1 MFLFLCIITIITAI
15 THKTFEM
22 DNHTG
27 PADEELGLLSTV
39 GSAPSEETT
48 QGEGGA
54 GIRQHQE
61 AQAAFWANAELV
73 AVATPRQ
80 SIWTG
85 GNPLARYGDDN
96 NDDEHDE
103 IDPGASFHATQNN
116 TPGSNVID
124 NPPSQGGENP
134 GVQQDDD
141 DDDDWQPS
149 LSVGSIDTTR
159 LSSREAARRY
169 MLQWDHIWEYNRK
182 HHPGSLAVVERHRA
196 EARREY
202 EAICAR
208 NHADDRVAPY
218 QRRAFQQGRIA
229 ARVAVLRQALA
240 EAEAGP
246 DAAGTAPMRRNMAA
260 ALDGYASGAL
270 GYSGTY
276 ALIYAGRIVD
286 TSCTSYAEFTAE
298 RAARLDGY
306 FAQYGPG
313 YLWWEPPL
321 ANTTGGG
328 GDRVSA
334 KKGTMLGLQ
343 REHDVLYYRRN
354 GGNPFRDDA
363 CHFQI
368 SLGFR
373 KANSLR
379 CRRAAQAGSRRTA
392 TTTTT
397 TRPKRKWEF
406 IPDDDVDSSQK
417 QQQQQPPRDKKK
429 RTAGPNGKF
438 VKTSTQQ
445 QETAAAAAGE
455 PAEGKRAKILPAPPA
470 RRKTTT
476 AAAAA
481 AAEKPA
487 PPPSQPEEEDEDAA
501 GPTIFLEML
510 LDSGAEFP
518 ILLHRDFELL
528 GYTAADM
535 NAATVVELNAAAG
548 QNSVAQ
554 CFELLV
560 GLDLRRGGGDRTKH
574 DDDSRH
580 FFPTRVVKL
589 GPAIRGP
596 ASGGYS
602 GERLSGI
609 LPFLA
614 YYVSGAPG
622 QDALWLGGERGDVLG
637 ADKVPAGVRYDPF
650 FATTVAATEGGQ
662 GGGATAPGRLRR
674 VLFEHD
680 LVPEQVPG
688 GRNNNKKKK
697 LLVDRELVVEEE
709 AAEEAQQAAATGT
722 RNKVTLHVVEEAN
735 RKVTA
740 SWEVEPARRGPGR
753 WRRVEYR

>member
-1 MFLFLCIITIITAI
+1 
-15 THKTFEM
+15 M
-22 DNHTG
+22 DHHTG
-27 PADEELGLLSTV
+27 PADEELGLLGTV
-39 GSAPSEETT
+39 GSAPSGETT
-48 QGEGGA
+48 QAQEHP

-85 GNPLARYGDDN
+85 GNPLARDGDG
-96 NDDEHDE
+96 DEHDE
-103 IDPGASFHATQNN
+103 IDRPGAEASFPAPHNNNN
-116 TPGSNVID
+116 TRGSNAID
-124 NPPSQGGENP
+124 NPPSQGGENSS
-134 GVQQDDD
+134 VQDDD
-141 DDDDWQPS
+141 ASDWQPS
-149 LSVGSIDTTR
+149 LSIGSIDTTR
-159 LSSREAARRY
+159 LSAREAARRY

-202 EAICAR
+202 EAVCAR
-208 NHADDRVAPY
+208 NHADDSVAPY
-218 QRRAFQQGRIA
+218 QRRAFQQGRVA

-286 TSCTSYAEFTAE
+286 TSCTSYAEFTAD

-306 FAQYGPG
+306 FAQHGPG

-343 REHDVLYYRRN
+343 REQDVLYYRRS
-354 GGNPFRDDA
+354 GENPFRDDA

-379 CRRAAQAGSRRTA
+379 CRRAAAGSRRRT

-406 IPDDDVDSSQK
+406 IPDDDVDSSRKQ
-417 QQQQQPPRDKKK
+417 QQQQQPPRDEKK

-445 QETAAAAAGE
+445 QEKASAAGE
-455 PAEGKRAKILPAPPA
+455 PASGKRAKIFPAPPA
-470 RRKTTT
+470 RRKTT
-476 AAAAA
+476 AAA
-481 AAEKPA
+481 AAEKSA

-510 LDSGAEFP
+510 LDSGAEIP

-560 GLDLRRGGGDRTKH
+560 GLDLRSSTSKN
-574 DDDSRH
+574 DDDDDHSRH

-637 ADKVPAGVRYDPF
+637 TDKVPAGVRYDPF
-650 FATTVAATEGGQ
+650 FATTVAATEGQ
-662 GGGATAPGRLRR
+662 GGGATTPGRLRR

-680 LVPEQVPG
+680 LVEQVPG

-709 AAEEAQQAAATGT
+709 
-722 RNKVTLHVVEEAN
+722 NKVTLHVVEEVN